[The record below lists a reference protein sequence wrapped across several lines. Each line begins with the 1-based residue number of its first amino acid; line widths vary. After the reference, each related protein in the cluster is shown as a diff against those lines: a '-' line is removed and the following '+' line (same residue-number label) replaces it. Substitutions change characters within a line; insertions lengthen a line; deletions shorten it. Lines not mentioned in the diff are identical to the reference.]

1 MTGDMGRPG
10 RHRDQRLEY
19 ALKPDRAETT
29 FDRTVADADR
39 VLGQI
44 GHLLG
49 ADPVVEILDELAYRH
64 GCPPPSMMKPLSF
77 SLHRAN
83 VPGMSTHS
91 HRHRLDLLGLIRH
104 LVFHAQ
110 CCTTKCRL
118 FNPTG
123 HRHIATHCRRHRS
136 GSNSHTIG
144 RVIREYQTCAHV
156 SFPVAR
162 KL

>member
-10 RHRDQRLEY
+10 RHRDPRLEY

-64 GCPPPSMMKPLSF
+64 GCLPPSMMKPLSF
-77 SLHRAN
+77 PLHRAN
-83 VPGMSTHS
+83 VPGISRWHT
-91 HRHRLDLLGLIRH
+91 DTDT
-104 LVFHAQ
+104 AW
-110 CCTTKCRL
+110 
-118 FNPTG
+118 
-123 HRHIATHCRRHRS
+123 IAW
-136 GSNSHTIG
+136 
-144 RVIREYQTCAHV
+144 V
-156 SFPVAR
+156 
-162 KL
+162 